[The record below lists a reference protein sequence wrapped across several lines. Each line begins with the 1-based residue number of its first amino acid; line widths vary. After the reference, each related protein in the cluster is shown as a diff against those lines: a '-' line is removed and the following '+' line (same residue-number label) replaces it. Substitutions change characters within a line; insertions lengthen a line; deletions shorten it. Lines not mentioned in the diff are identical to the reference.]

1 MSPTSLPHA
10 ESRWPH
16 RVAWVLACTT
26 FPLIWVGAFV
36 TTTDAGMAF
45 RDWMTSDGTFF
56 LIYDWLGSAGDK
68 FTEHGHR
75 LLGAAAGF
83 LSIALVAVT
92 WRVEKR
98 DWVRWFSVGIL
109 AAVIGQGVLGGMRVV
124 LDERTLAMIH
134 GCTGPLFFSLC
145 VAMVVFTS
153 RRWAKGPTKDP
164 QSQLGGLNRLAW
176 ATFGLSY
183 CQLMVGAAVRHSPMM
198 LNEAAA
204 SMFRAAVYFHV
215 LLALVISG
223 HALWLAARS
232 LRCPGN
238 RRLGLAVGGLVG
250 VQFALGIGTWV
261 VKYGVPEW
269 GSRIIGEPTFVN
281 TVSSGLLAGIVT
293 THVAVGSL
301 ILVTS
306 LTAALFTSRELG
318 HETSWSRRQMLGQTG
333 GAVA

>member
-1 MSPTSLPHA
+1 MSTASTPPA

-36 TTTDAGMAF
+36 TTTGAGMAF
-45 RDWMTSDGTFF
+45 RDWMTSDGTPF
-56 LIYDWLGSAGDK
+56 LWYDWLASAGDK

-92 WRVEKR
+92 WRLEKR
-98 DWVRWFSVGIL
+98 GWVRWFSVGIL

-145 VAMVVFTS
+145 VAMVVITS
-153 RRWAKGPTKDP
+153 RRWAKGPARDP
-164 QSQLGGLNRLAW
+164 QPQLAGLNRMAW

-183 CQLMVGAAVRHSPMM
+183 CQLMVGAALRHSPMM
-198 LNEAAA
+198 LSESAA
-204 SMFRAAVYFHV
+204 SMFRVAVYFHV
-215 LLALVISG
+215 LLALVITG

-238 RRLGLAVGGLVG
+238 RGLGLAVGGLVG
-250 VQFALGIGTWV
+250 VQLALGVGTWL
-261 VKYGVPEW
+261 VKYGFPEW
-269 GSRIIGEPTFVN
+269 ASEVFGEQTFVN
-281 TVSSGLLAGIVT
+281 TVSSGLLAGIIT

-301 ILVTS
+301 ILVTA
-306 LTAALFTSRELG
+306 LTTALFTSRELG
-318 HETSWSRRQMLGQTG
+318 HELAWRGRHLFGQTG
-333 GAVA
+333 RLVA